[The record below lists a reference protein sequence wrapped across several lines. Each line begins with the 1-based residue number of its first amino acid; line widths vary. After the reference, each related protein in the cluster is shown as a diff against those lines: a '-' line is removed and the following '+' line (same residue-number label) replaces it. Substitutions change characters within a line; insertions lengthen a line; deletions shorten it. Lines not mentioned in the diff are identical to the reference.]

1 MAAMIVATALLAR
14 TSPAHACAPARLGP
28 EAASLPLPWR
38 QALDALVAATTDEGQ
53 PWSCP
58 DARVS
63 LTLHGD
69 VAFAE
74 LVVEDVRGG
83 VPRLRRR
90 RVASPADVVPLG
102 EAMLAKVSVP
112 EPTEPSAP
120 PVPPVEVG
128 GPALSPPRSPANDN
142 AGPGPTAPMG
152 SPIPPRQGAEL
163 YLGLLAGPRFSAP
176 LQTVWMAASIR
187 AVVALE
193 SWSAGL
199 WGRYNGPVAIL
210 HLDPKPPQFS
220 MSEMTFGLTGGY
232 KLIKSPVELTA
243 SLEPIVA
250 VVIMSSLR
258 PGNDEEDSDAKV
270 DFRLGG
276 RLGLAVPMTSRLRL
290 LVAFDGEAAPG
301 ALGSEHS
308 RWVDRRL
315 QLPMPA
321 YTVGLSVGME
331 VAAIR

>member
-1 MAAMIVATALLAR
+1 MGRLMAAMVTATALVAR
-14 TSPAHACAPARLGP
+14 ISPAHACAPARLGP
-28 EAASLPLPWR
+28 EAAALPAPWR
-38 QALDALVAATTDEGQ
+38 QALDALVAATTEEGQ

-69 VAFAE
+69 VALAE
-74 LVVEDVRGG
+74 LEVEDASGAV
-83 VPRLRRR
+83 RRR

-102 EAMLAKVSVP
+102 EAMLARVTMP
-112 EPTEPSAP
+112 EPAQRSSAP
-120 PVPPVEVG
+120 PPGET
-128 GPALSPPRSPANDN
+128 AAAPRPANDN
-142 AGPGPTAPMG
+142 AAPAPTAPMG
-152 SPIPPRQGAEL
+152 SSVAPPHGPAL
-163 YLGLLAGPRFSAP
+163 YLGALTGPRFSGP
-176 LQTVWMAASIR
+176 LQAVWMAATIR

-220 MSEMTFGLTGGY
+220 MSEMTFGLTAGY
-232 KLIKSPVELTA
+232 KLIKAPVELTA
-243 SLEPIVA
+243 SLEPVVA

-258 PGNDEEDSDAKV
+258 PGNLEEDADAKV

-276 RLGLAVPMTSRLRL
+276 RLGLAIPVTSRLRV
-290 LVAFDGEAAPG
+290 LVAADGEAAPG
-301 ALGSEHS
+301 AIGSIHS

-315 QLPMPA
+315 HLPMPA